1 MQMKYFHSKSFR
13 SKTIRPRFFFTKIY
27 QAMFL
32 SCVLILSPVVL
43 FSVQTIEACA
53 QENDKDGTTSELYAL
68 SAVLMDADNG
78 RILLQKNGTEVLPM
92 ASTTK
97 IMTCILALEQANP
110 DDYVSVSSYAAGMP
124 KVHLGVRKGDVFR
137 LGDLLYSLMLE
148 SHSYCIMDSPK
159 KEEFLTITRTPA
171 YSFSDYKLGED
182 GQWAAGGRQFSCN
195 NHNAFLNMMEG
206 ALSGKTGFTGKAGY
220 CYVGALARDG
230 KTFTI
235 ALLACGW
242 PNHKSWKWH
251 DAKLLYEYGLSNFEK
266 RNIYEKADLSP
277 VPVEGGICE
286 DTVLQVQEQD
296 ISLLLSEQD
305 EVHLSLI
312 HI

>member
-1 MQMKYFHSKSFR
+1 
-13 SKTIRPRFFFTKIY
+13 
-27 QAMFL
+27 MFL

-148 SHSYCIMDSPK
+148 SHNDTAAAIA
-159 KEEFLTITRTPA
+159 EHVAGTREAFADMMNQKVRGP
-171 YSFSDYKLGED
+171 YEC
-182 GQWAAGGRQFSCN
+182 QGGGNRMCRYVLCHPQRTGCHS
-195 NHNAFLNMMEG
+195 H
-206 ALSGKTGFTGKAGY
+206 LSG
-220 CYVGALARDG
+220 
-230 KTFTI
+230 
-235 ALLACGW
+235 
-242 PNHKSWKWH
+242 
-251 DAKLLYEYGLSNFEK
+251 
-266 RNIYEKADLSP
+266 
-277 VPVEGGICE
+277 
-286 DTVLQVQEQD
+286 
-296 ISLLLSEQD
+296 
-305 EVHLSLI
+305 
-312 HI
+312 

>member
-137 LGDLLYSLMLE
+137 LGDLLYSLMLDPTMILRQSLRSMWE
-148 SHSYCIMDSPK
+148 TASP
-159 KEEFLTITRTPA
+159 EEA
-171 YSFSDYKLGED
+171 S
-182 GQWAAGGRQFSCN
+182 
-195 NHNAFLNMMEG
+195 G
-206 ALSGKTGFTGKAGY
+206 ARIIQKRKARRLFCGSR
-220 CYVGALARDG
+220 AL
-230 KTFTI
+230 
-235 ALLACGW
+235 
-242 PNHKSWKWH
+242 
-251 DAKLLYEYGLSNFEK
+251 
-266 RNIYEKADLSP
+266 
-277 VPVEGGICE
+277 
-286 DTVLQVQEQD
+286 
-296 ISLLLSEQD
+296 
-305 EVHLSLI
+305 
-312 HI
+312 